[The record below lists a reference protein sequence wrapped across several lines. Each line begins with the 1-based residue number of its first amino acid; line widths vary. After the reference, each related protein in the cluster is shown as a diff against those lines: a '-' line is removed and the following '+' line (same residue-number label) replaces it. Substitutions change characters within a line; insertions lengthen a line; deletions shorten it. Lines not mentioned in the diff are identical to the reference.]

1 MTTPWINFREMKK
14 ITTKQNKYI
23 EWTYQ
28 TKIADETSLEST
40 SKGDNNL
47 LDKIDDTS
55 ILVEES
61 ILTDLVIS
69 HEELPVHSET
79 TIEEENDHRLDIGES
94 LTKELTLTE
103 QIINHEETPIST
115 DTNVK
120 EKNDHHTNFDSLDS
134 TLTEQLASDE
144 GVSIPRESNVE
155 EENDHPLNIEKCL
168 SEEQAISEQVAS
180 NEEPSIATE
189 TTIEEENDHPLAI
202 EKSLPEKQAISEQVA
217 SNEGLPIPLEPTVEE
232 NDEHFQHIDED
243 HGEDLTIDQIA
254 SNQDFAIPSESN
266 GKEEND
272 HPLDNDKNAPEEQDS
287 TAQADSNLEFPSKA
301 LTEVEHN
308 IHSDGIAKI
317 KSNNPPEPDKAIPT
331 SIQGEVYTTT
341 QKSPFSTYIEITDFL
356 HAPIYGENVQKSTF
370 EFLDLQDNLTPQL
383 ETKLFHTIM
392 DYPEQLNYRL
402 VRSNINQ
409 MISLMRT
416 DKNDKKNKYHHLYKT
431 GVVPLHNT
439 QTIHKGETNTY
450 SSDFFIHIRVPV
462 VLGEYKIE
470 ICMEEY
476 IAFDK
481 GIKEVKEITNEVVL
495 SDCRFVPIHKSQT
508 LENETCTVLKGNLFI
523 KGYIQH
529 NIEYTVS
536 NKPNETDIHP
546 NQLCQNIVIELVIH
560 LLQVQKIKILF
571 DRQGFGG
578 L

>member
-1 MTTPWINFREMKK
+1 MATPWINYREMRE
-14 ITTKQNKYI
+14 ISTKQNKYT

-28 TKIADETSLEST
+28 TKIEHESPLEPIYNGDSNPFDEIGDMSILAEEST
-40 SKGDNNL
+40 LTDHVISN
-47 LDKIDDTS
+47 
-55 ILVEES
+55 EELP
-61 ILTDLVIS
+61 ILTD
-69 HEELPVHSET
+69 T
-79 TIEEENDHRLDIGES
+79 TIEEENEHHPNFEHFREDVS
-94 LTKELTLTE
+94 LE
-103 QIINHEETPIST
+103 QLASNEDLPI
-115 DTNVK
+115 DNETNVAQESEHPLAID
-120 EKNDHHTNFDSLDS
+120 EKV
-134 TLTEQLASDE
+134 TLTEQLA
-144 GVSIPRESNVE
+144 NHE
-155 EENDHPLNIEKCL
+155 EESIYIEPK
-168 SEEQAISEQVAS
+168 
-180 NEEPSIATE
+180 
-189 TTIEEENDHPLAI
+189 IEEENDHPLDI
-202 EKSLPEKQAISEQVA
+202 EKCLPEEPTIPEQLT
-217 SNEGLPIPLEPTVEE
+217 SNEGLHIPIEPKVEE
-232 NDEHFQHIDED
+232 NNEQFQHSDED
-243 HGEDLTIDQIA
+243 HVEDLIIDQIA
-254 SNQDFAIPSESN
+254 SNEELASPSESN
-266 GKEEND
+266 GEEEND
-272 HPLDNDKNAPEEQDS
+272 HLPESDENVSEEQGS
-287 TAQADSNLEFPSKA
+287 TTQADSNVKFPSKA

-308 IHSDGIAKI
+308 IHSDDIAKI
-317 KSNNPPEPDKAIPT
+317 KSNNPPELDKAIPT

-341 QKSPFSTYIEITDFL
+341 QKSPFSTFIEITDFL

-416 DKNDKKNKYHHLYKT
+416 DKNDKKNKYHHPYKSE
-431 GVVPLHNT
+431 VVPLHNS
-439 QTIHKGETNTY
+439 QTSHKGETNTY
-450 SSDFFIHIRVPV
+450 SSDPFIHIRVPV

-523 KGYIQH
+523 EGYIQH

-536 NKPNETDIHP
+536 NKPVETDIHP